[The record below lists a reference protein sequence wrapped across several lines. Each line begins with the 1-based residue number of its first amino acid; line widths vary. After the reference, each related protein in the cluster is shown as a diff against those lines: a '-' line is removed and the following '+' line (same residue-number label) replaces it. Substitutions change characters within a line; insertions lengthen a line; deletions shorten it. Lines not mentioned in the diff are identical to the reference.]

1 MDCAPP
7 SQLRRQRL
15 RTTWSGCDSLAE
27 SPSAVLLLCLAML
40 PLAAAAVVRD
50 VWGTN
55 RSAPLYAS
63 SGGGGNVT
71 QQSLSK
77 TPLNTTGIPVA
88 DAANPL
94 ATPASR
100 TAAIISGGLIECTFE
115 GEVIEDHFEH
125 AQSFTYGLCRLSD
138 AHRRGEHHAHHLP
151 AVHLVGT
158 GYLGPHDRP
167 FEEGEVLTL
176 RVLHAAAG
184 RAASAS
190 PTDSPPRRALD
201 ILLANEQ
208 RNRMTLDDAQADNTE
223 DSEGGEVRPAWEL
236 EGIGAIVQRTLSRR
250 HTAMSRRRLAHGATR
265 CMPQNRCI
273 GPRKLLTVGMIYTG
287 ERFCHGGSFA
297 GTPQTAEGIRLTNF
311 APLGPAP
318 PRSTWSPEP
327 HQGEW
332 YDMLSTRFD
341 QM

>member
-1 MDCAPP
+1 MDGASP
-7 SQLRRQRL
+7 SRLRRRRL
-15 RTTWSGCDSLAE
+15 RTTWSGCESLAV
-27 SPSAVLLLCLAML
+27 SPSAALLLCLAML
-40 PLAAAAVVRD
+40 PLAAAAGVRD
-50 VWGTN
+50 WGTN
-55 RSAPLYAS
+55 RSAHLFAS
-63 SGGGGNVT
+63 SGGGINVT
-71 QQSLSK
+71 QSLSK
-77 TPLNTTGIPVA
+77 TPSSTTSMPVA
-88 DAANPL
+88 DATNPL

-100 TAAIISGGLIECTFE
+100 TAAIISGELIECTFE
-115 GEVIEDHFEH
+115 GEVIEDHSEH
-125 AQSFTYGLCRLSD
+125 SQSFTYGLCRLSD

-151 AVHLVGT
+151 AVHLVGA
-158 GYLGPHDRP
+158 GSLGPHDRP

-176 RVLHAAAG
+176 RVLRAAAG

-190 PTDSPPRRALD
+190 PTNSPPRRA
-201 ILLANEQ
+201 
-208 RNRMTLDDAQADNTE
+208 LDDAQADNTE
-223 DSEGGEVRPAWEL
+223 DAEGGEVRPSWEL

-250 HTAMSRRRLAHGATR
+250 HTATSRRRLAHGATR
-265 CMPQNRCI
+265 CMPQNRCV

-297 GTPQTAEGIRLTNF
+297 GTPQTAEGIQLTNF